1 MPEIPNQPRRRY
13 LAGVLALLAVVFI
26 WVASS
31 FVMNSIFADLKYNKP
46 FLVTYVN
53 TATFS
58 LYLLPLLFTSR
69 RKKPKDFSP
78 EDVHLETEARLL
90 GDHDIDNE
98 EEQVDELTNTTSI
111 VTNNEKLTT
120 MKTVK
125 LSLSFCFLWFF
136 ANYTTNASLAYTSV
150 ASSTILSSMSGLFTL
165 GIGAIFKVEKLSFV
179 KVISVC
185 LSFAGVVFVSY
196 SDQLTRHDANRHS
209 IPTPLIGD
217 LLALCG
223 AVFYGCYT
231 TLLKLKIGDESRIDM
246 PLFFGFVGA
255 FNVLFMWPAFPL
267 LHFMGLEEF
276 ELPFSA
282 SLWVMVLLNAFVGTF
297 LSDYLWLLAMLMTSP
312 LVVTLG
318 ISLTI
323 PLALVGDVVFKHFMP
338 GLQYAIGATLVVAGF
353 FVVNM
358 ATLHDVDEKSTL
370 QINQDEDD
378 DGYNEDNI
386 ETNQRR
392 IARALSI
399 SDPNQNTRRA
409 SNASALSAHP

>member
-1 MPEIPNQPRRRY
+1 MPETPNQPRRRY

-58 LYLLPLLFTSR
+58 LYLLPLLLTSR
-69 RKKPKDFSP
+69 KKKPKDFSP

-90 GDHDIDNE
+90 GDHDINHGQ
-98 EEQVDELTNTTSI
+98 EQEDELTDTATATH
-111 VTNNEKLTT
+111 VEKLTT
-120 MKTVK
+120 TETVK
-125 LSLSFCFLWFF
+125 LSLAFCFLWFF

-165 GIGAIFKVEKLSFV
+165 GIGAIFKVEKLSVV

-196 SDQLTRHDANRHS
+196 SDQLTRHDANGYT
-209 IPTPLIGD
+209 IPAPLIGD

-267 LHFMGLEEF
+267 LHFLGLETF
-276 ELPFSA
+276 ELPFSP
-282 SLWVMVLLNAFVGTF
+282 SLWIMVLLNAFVGTF

-358 ATLHDVDEKSTL
+358 ATLHDVDERSTSQL
-370 QINQDEDD
+370 DGFEEDD
-378 DGYNEDNI
+378 DLDELNTDINP
-386 ETNQRR
+386 RR
-392 IARALSI
+392 MARALSI
-399 SDPNQNTRRA
+399 SDPNQNIRRA
-409 SNASALSAHP
+409 SNASALSARP